1 MSVPYESMRQKFHLT
16 IVSIAIFSLVFSGFG
31 SIPPAFADGT
41 IDPLSEN
48 SVGSSLIPISA
59 GPLGQSFTP
68 SVDNIVAVEIKVAS
82 PCTGDWVV
90 SIHDI
95 VDGEIVFPSLV
106 ESGHTVDTDTS
117 LTQHIDLAFTPLTPE
132 TLYIILIS
140 DSGDCGWL
148 FSLEDPY
155 PDRGT
160 LFLGLSPLPEA
171 DFVFATLHGDPP
183 VDEICGDGIDN
194 DRDGLIDGD
203 DPDCT
208 APPDGK
214 KSCEA
219 LAKENPG
226 KAIGKGKAKEKNK
239 CS

>member
-1 MSVPYESMRQKFHLT
+1 M
-16 IVSIAIFSLVFSGFG
+16 
-31 SIPPAFADGT
+31 
-41 IDPLSEN
+41 
-48 SVGSSLIPISA
+48 
-59 GPLGQSFTP
+59 
-68 SVDNIVAVEIKVAS
+68 
-82 PCTGDWVV
+82 
-90 SIHDI
+90 
-95 VDGEIVFPSLV
+95 

-140 DSGDCGWL
+140 DSGDCRWL
-148 FSLEDPY
+148 FSLGDPY

-160 LFLGLSPLPEA
+160 LFLSVLEPLSVA

-183 VDEICGDGIDN
+183 VDEICDDEIDN
-194 DRDGLIDGD
+194 DRDGLIDGDDTDCTAPLVDEICDDGKDNDGDGLIDGD

-219 LAKENPG
+219 LTKENPG
-226 KAIGKGKAKEKNK
+226 KAIGKGKAKEKNN